1 MWLSPEGHGLTKIG
15 SIQADICIVT
25 EKLESVQEI
34 RAARVADIRLASAN
48 DLRSRVLEL
57 ENQLRYAKDQ
67 LKELEEQDSECK
79 KPFFYADPMRLRM
92 MMLRMM
98 MLRKMMLRKMRMRMT
113 MRKMKWKR
121 TRCRMMMLRRRKI
134 LSQEPLYTEFYR

>member
-34 RAARVADIRLASAN
+34 RAARVADIRLAAN

-67 LKELEEQDSECK
+67 LKELEEQDSRNRIQSAK
-79 KPFFYADPMRLRM
+79 TRSF
-92 MMLRMM
+92 ML
-98 MLRKMMLRKMRMRMT
+98 
-113 MRKMKWKR
+113 
-121 TRCRMMMLRRRKI
+121 TR
-134 LSQEPLYTEFYR
+134 

>member
-67 LKELEEQDSECK
+67 LKELEEQDSRNRIQSAK
-79 KPFFYADPMRLRM
+79 TRSF
-92 MMLRMM
+92 ML
-98 MLRKMMLRKMRMRMT
+98 
-113 MRKMKWKR
+113 
-121 TRCRMMMLRRRKI
+121 TR
-134 LSQEPLYTEFYR
+134 